1 MGRSQSFRSGFA
13 AIVGPP
19 NVGKSTFLNQVL
31 GFKLAITSDKPQT
44 TRHRIQGIYNAEGL
58 QAVFLDTPG
67 LHQAK
72 RALNRV
78 MVETA
83 RAALEDVDAVI
94 YMCDVS
100 RVGMEAGRQTAG
112 VLKGLDKPA
121 LLALNKIDLLP
132 RKDALLPL
140 LEEVAAWH
148 AWRAVVPISALKGD
162 GTELIVSELARL
174 LPEGPPLF
182 PPEMVT
188 DLSLRFLAAE
198 LIREKIFRLTEREV
212 PYSVAVTI
220 DEFLEPAE
228 EGRPTAISATIHVER
243 KGQKAIIIGKQG
255 SMIKKIGTRARKDL
269 ETLIGTPVYLDL
281 FVRVEP
287 KWSRQDKGLRKLGY

>member
-1 MGRSQSFRSGFA
+1 MGQSRSFRSGFA

-83 RAALEDVDAVI
+83 RAALDDVDAVI

-100 RVGMEAGRQTAG
+100 RQGMEAGRQTAG

-140 LEEVAAWH
+140 LEEAGGWH
-148 AWRAVVPISALKGD
+148 PWQAVVPISALKGD